1 MKDPLLVIID
11 VQEKLFPVIHR
22 KDELEKQLSIL
33 VQGFQLLGKPII
45 YTEQTPDKLGPTLK
59 SISKFLVDHSC
70 IEKDTFSCMGN
81 DMFRLTLNEI
91 EFDTIILAGIETH
104 ICVYQTATDL
114 IDYGYKVETVTNAV
128 SSRFDINNKVGL
140 ERVHDAGSKLTTVE
154 LILFYLQ
161 KQAVG
166 NRFRK
171 LIQLVK

>member
-1 MKDPLLVIID
+1 
-11 VQEKLFPVIHR
+11 
-22 KDELEKQLSIL
+22 
-33 VQGFQLLGKPII
+33 
-45 YTEQTPDKLGPTLK
+45 
-59 SISKFLVDHSC
+59 
-70 IEKDTFSCMGN
+70 MGN

-104 ICVYQTATDL
+104 ICVYQTAIDL

-166 NRFRK
+166 NRFKK